1 MDKEI
6 DNHDE
11 SQSQIKIGKDIE
23 IEHSMID
30 FQALIVGEKVRDYQ
44 NGNFNNFDFNDK
56 ILASVLYVDNNEEM
70 KYYNLETI
78 RKIIDFQFVKTKKFL

>member
-1 MDKEI
+1 MAKEI
-6 DNHDE
+6 DNLDE